1 MDPGATTILLFLAD
15 LIAGTQR
22 YGKLDDRITNGQ
34 GLVVRSLASEQPGQ
48 AGIWESSRLHDQTA
62 PQFSAVSLSPSTSR
76 CCSTRYSTTSL
87 RCLTVPRCP

>member
-48 AGIWESSRLHDQTA
+48 AGIWEDG
-62 PQFSAVSLSPSTSR
+62 PS
-76 CCSTRYSTTSL
+76 
-87 RCLTVPRCP
+87 

>member
-34 GLVVRSLASEQPGQ
+34 GLVVRSLAQN
-48 AGIWESSRLHDQTA
+48 SRVRQVFGRTG
-62 PQFSAVSLSPSTSR
+62 PS
-76 CCSTRYSTTSL
+76 
-87 RCLTVPRCP
+87 